1 MRSSNT
7 RIFRQAGL
15 SLIELMIALVVGLI
29 LIAGVLSIFMSS
41 RKSYG
46 INTAVGQIQEH
57 GRFALDFIR
66 HDTRMA
72 GYLSCGSNSVNF
84 ANQLNPTAA
93 LPYAFGTTVTGYEYN
108 GTAPAGAF
116 TIASE
121 NPAPVGA
128 GNWTPGLDS
137 SLPVMAGKPYAIP
150 GSDVLA
156 MSLSQGSMSPGY
168 VMSVAPAG
176 FTINSNPGI
185 TAANDIVVVSNCVNT
200 VIVQATSAPTGS
212 TPAIAVPA
220 VAGFAP
226 APGNATA
233 SIPPSLVGAQV
244 GTAQVAAFYVGE
256 GADGAPA
263 LFQAT
268 TDSTQP
274 SGFQLQEIVP
284 GVENMQVLYGVA
296 PLGAGTPTTYM
307 TANAVAGAGLFGSVV
322 SVRVALLLR
331 SDLGAVTLPPTAVTY
346 NLLGT
351 VITAPQD
358 TRLRQIFTTTIG
370 IRNNLPNP

>member
-1 MRSSNT
+1 MRRGLAINPKQT
-7 RIFRQAGL
+7 GL

-66 HDTRMA
+66 HNTRMA
-72 GYLSCGSNSVNF
+72 GYLSCGVSGVNF
-84 ANQLNPTAA
+84 ANYLDPVAA
-93 LPYAFGTTVTGYEYN
+93 ASLPYNFSNTITGLEYTN
-108 GTAPAGAF
+108 TAPGNTY

-121 NPAPVGA
+121 NPAPA
-128 GNWTPGLDS
+128 ASTSAWTPGLAL
-137 SLPVMAGKPYAIP
+137 SLPLNGPDYAIP

-156 MSLSQGSMSPGY
+156 MSMSQGSMNPGY
-168 VMSVAPAG
+168 VVSVAPTS
-176 FTINSNPGI
+176 FVINSDPGI
-185 TAANDIVVVSNCVNT
+185 SPSNNILVVSNCVNT
-200 VIVQATSAPTGS
+200 VILHASGPPSGAA
-212 TPAIAVPA
+212 PAITIPA
-220 VAGFAP
+220 TTGGPSP
-226 APGNATA
+226 ADTVA

-244 GTAQVAAFYVGE
+244 GTAQVVVFYVGE

-268 TDSTQP
+268 TSP
-274 SGFQLQEIVP
+274 ASASGFQLQEIVP

-296 PLGAGTPTTYM
+296 PAGAGTPTNYM
-307 TANAVAGAGLFGSVV
+307 TADAVAAAGLFNSVV

-331 SDLGAVTLPPTAVTY
+331 SDLGAVTLPPAAVTY

-358 TRLRQIFTTTIG
+358 TRLRQMFTTTIYL
-370 IRNNLPNP
+370 RN

>member
-1 MRSSNT
+1 MRNSNART
-7 RIFRQAGL
+7 SWQAGL

-66 HDTRMA
+66 HNTRMA
-72 GYLSCGSNSVNF
+72 GYLSCGVSGVNF
-84 ANQLNPTAA
+84 ANYLDPVAA
-93 LPYAFGTTVTGYEYN
+93 ASLPYNFSNTITGLEYTN
-108 GTAPAGAF
+108 TAPGNTY
-116 TIASE
+116 TIASG
-121 NPAPVGA
+121 NPAPA
-128 GNWTPGLDS
+128 AATSAWTPSLVS
-137 SLPVMAGKPYAIP
+137 SLPLNGADYAIP

-156 MSLSQGSMSPGY
+156 MSLSQGSMNPGY
-168 VMSVAPAG
+168 VVSVGPAA
-176 FTINSNPGI
+176 FVINSDPGI
-185 TAANDIVVVSNCVNT
+185 TSSNNILVVSNCVTT
-200 VIVQATSAPTGS
+200 VILHASGPLSGSAPAITIPATTGGPS
-212 TPAIAVPA
+212 PADTV
-220 VAGFAP
+220 
-226 APGNATA
+226 A

-244 GTAQVAAFYVGE
+244 GTAQVVVFYVGE

-268 TDSTQP
+268 TDPTVA

-284 GVENMQVLYGVA
+284 GVENMQVLYGVDA
-296 PLGAGTPTTYM
+296 SGGGVPTVYD
-307 TANAVAGAGLFGSVV
+307 TADVVNAASEWNSVL

-331 SDLGAVTLPPTAVTY
+331 SDLGAVTMPPTAVTY

-358 TRLRQIFTTTIG
+358 TRLRQIFTTTIFL
-370 IRNNLPNP
+370 RN